1 MVAIAGGGV
10 IGSREKAIVAV
21 TGVSGY
27 DLIVE
32 DAYTGSV
39 RELVALFVL
48 IGDRVATEERL
59 DGHTLVH
66 LSSISVLFMNAKNK
80 LYHNVCTFT
89 LPSSTLP

>member
-32 DAYTGSV
+32 DAYAVGIK
-39 RELVALFVL
+39 ELVVSFVL
-48 IGDRVATEERL
+48 IGDRVATEECL
-59 DGHTLVH
+59 DGRTLVH
-66 LSSISVLFMNAKNK
+66 LLSIGILLINTEK
-80 LYHNVCTFT
+80 
-89 LPSSTLP
+89 